1 MSHERRSP
9 NAATGT
15 AGRAFAGYPKQPSPA
30 IAGALISAMAR
41 LSAACRGSG
50 MTAPRPAVT
59 ARRQDLTTAARRQRS
74 AWQGHR
80 DRMPVGEALT
90 VGVAGPGQQI
100 AFALGFGGPGSFG
113 SPPADNAVFGAVVDG
128 LRPPGQFVDRSRPC
142 MAASGVFNVRRRQ
155 MPKPRAFPAL
165 SLFAAATAGR
175 NMTRTA
181 YIAVLSGVAMM
192 VLLTVD
198 PAYEVAHHW
207 VDAVLWACLAYFM
220 FEWVVRLRHAFQ
232 AHRGWTYALSGRGLL
247 DAISA
252 AGIPLA
258 LIFGANPKSAWL
270 LGIVWMFKVVPGIP
284 GLRQLRRVLVLE
296 SGPLLSV
303 LVIFLMVLFLASVA
317 VYYLERD
324 AQPAAFGSVP
334 AALWWA
340 VATLTTTGYGD
351 VVPVTPLGRLVAA
364 FVMIC
369 GLGVFGLWAG
379 ILATGFAAETRRDN
393 FLKTWESVT
402 KVPFFAALG
411 PAAIADVTHMLRTMD
426 LPARAMIIR
435 KGQAGDCMYFIA
447 NGEVEVDLPGN
458 KVRLGEGAFFG
469 EMALLG
475 NNLRSAN
482 ITTTQ
487 VSKLLVLDL
496 VDFRMLMARHPDLA
510 ETIDAEAKRRAME
523 NK

>member
-1 MSHERRSP
+1 
-9 NAATGT
+9 
-15 AGRAFAGYPKQPSPA
+15 
-30 IAGALISAMAR
+30 
-41 LSAACRGSG
+41 
-50 MTAPRPAVT
+50 
-59 ARRQDLTTAARRQRS
+59 
-74 AWQGHR
+74 
-80 DRMPVGEALT
+80 
-90 VGVAGPGQQI
+90 
-100 AFALGFGGPGSFG
+100 
-113 SPPADNAVFGAVVDG
+113 
-128 LRPPGQFVDRSRPC
+128 
-142 MAASGVFNVRRRQ
+142 
-155 MPKPRAFPAL
+155 MPKPLVSQTLAQFV
-165 SLFAAATAGR
+165 AATAGR
-175 NMTRTA
+175 NMTKAA
-181 YIAVLSGVAMM
+181 YVAVAAGVVMM

-198 PAYEVAHHW
+198 PAYEAAHHW
-207 VDAVLWACLAYFM
+207 VDAVLWACLAFFV
-220 FEWVVRLRHAFQ
+220 FEWVVRLRHAVLAQ
-232 AHRGWTYALSGRGLL
+232 RGWAYAVSGRGLV
-247 DAISA
+247 DAVA
-252 AGIPLA
+252 AAAIPLA
-258 LIFGANPKSAWL
+258 FILGANPKSAWL
-270 LGIVWMFKVVPGIP
+270 LGIFWMLKVVPGIP

-317 VYYLERD
+317 VHYLERD
-324 AQPAAFGSVP
+324 VQPVAFGSVP
-334 AALWWA
+334 ATLWWA

-351 VVPVTPLGRLVAA
+351 VVPITPLGRLVAA

-393 FLKTWESVT
+393 FLKTWESVS

-411 PAAIADVTHMLRTMD
+411 PSAIADVTHMLRTMD
-426 LPARAMIIR
+426 LPSRTMIIR

-447 NGEVEVDLPGN
+447 AGEVEVDLPGK

-482 ITTTQ
+482 ITTTR

-510 ETIDAEAKRRAME
+510 ETIDAEARRRAQE